1 MNGCHSL
8 KRVGIHPEGHLSIQ
22 SILEFIKD
30 NERFD
35 EAGGIGCFFG
45 FVKKFVN
52 NNEVKGLE
60 LEAYEEKAREIF
72 SEISEDIR
80 KRPGIIDVAIH
91 HVVGKLEIT
100 DLIFVVMV
108 SGKSR
113 KETFHIR
120 DGENTNI
127 IFSHLIIFMCA
138 YQSPTIPFYGIFNVF
153 IPLF

>member
-1 MNGCHSL
+1 M
-8 KRVGIHPEGHLSIQ
+8 KKVGIHPKGKLSIQ
-22 SILEFIKD
+22 SILEFIKN

-45 FVKKFVN
+45 FVKKFVK

-60 LEAYEEKAREIF
+60 LEAYEEKATEIF
-72 SEISEDIR
+72 SEISEEIR

-91 HVVGKLEIT
+91 HVVGKLKIG

-113 KETFHIR
+113 KDIFPALVEAVERAKREATIWKKEEVVT
-120 DGENTNI
+120 GE
-127 IFSHLIIFMCA
+127 S
-138 YQSPTIPFYGIFNVF
+138 YWVEYGSN
-153 IPLF
+153 